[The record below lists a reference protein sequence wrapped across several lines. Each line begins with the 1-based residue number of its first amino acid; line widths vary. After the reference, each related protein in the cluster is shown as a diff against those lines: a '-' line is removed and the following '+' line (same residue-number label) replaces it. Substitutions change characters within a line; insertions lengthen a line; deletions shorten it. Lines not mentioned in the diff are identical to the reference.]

1 MAHQHCVKSV
11 RIWCYSGPHFSA
23 FGLNTE
29 RYGLSLCIQSE
40 CENMQT
46 RITSN
51 TDTFHSAQKIINL
64 LGKIDNEAS
73 KIRTKHWVEVIND
86 VRDAYMFVKGTMKI
100 VRQIADAAA
109 IATDRNDE
117 QIVFINIALFTNCI
131 SEINNTQCIN

>member
-11 RIWCYSGPHFSA
+11 HIWCYSGPHFSA

-29 RYGLSLCIQSE
+29 RYRISLCIQSE
-40 CENMQT
+40 CEKMQT

-86 VRDAYMFVKGTMKI
+86 VRDAYMLVKGTMKI

-117 QIVFINIALFTNCI
+117 QIIFINIALFTNCI